1 MQMHLRGGPNGVGD
15 GVTSEVVSGEGVR
28 EGESDRIWDGERKI
42 SVEEVGRKEEIVA
55 AEDIVCDDVRS
66 NTTLDVGVD
75 NSSSIVSVVKQE

>member
-1 MQMHLRGGPNGVGD
+1 MGD
-15 GVTSEVVSGEGVR
+15 GETSEVVSGEG
-28 EGESDRIWDGERKI
+28 EGEGVRVGEGERKI